1 MAASSEETAERVAEI
16 VLRMPQPEYC
26 ERFLKI
32 RTKTEGI
39 APFRYNIGQL
49 YLHRRA
55 ELQLRRLGYVRL
67 YLLKA
72 RQWGGCLAPDTPVL
86 TADLHWLPIGELRVG
101 NELVA
106 CDEEPH
112 RGSRKMRTSTVLRV
126 WRTEK
131 PSFRIVLDD
140 GTSVVCSADHRWL
153 SKKSQD
159 DAEWRSIAGRARL
172 KVGTWIRSVTDTWG
186 DQTLDD
192 AWLGGMIDGE
202 GCLNARRK
210 TGGSSLT
217 IAQREGVVLDRMDSI
232 CENRGYEYAVLLNN
246 RSRVEAGRDPVYV
259 VNVSSARSLFKVLGL
274 SRPERFIDERWWEGA
289 RLPNNGWRKIV
300 AIEPGPTTKLIDIET
315 STGTYIANGLVSH
328 NSTYIQSR
336 QFTKIIRGGRGVRA
350 FILTHQA
357 AATSN
362 IFSMTHRFM
371 EHLPSWMQPDALI
384 SQKRITFPALDSS
397 YAVATAGAKDIGHS
411 DTVQLLHGSECAL
424 WPNADEHLK
433 GVLQTVPPQ
442 GRGTEVFLESTGKG
456 IGNAFQVGY
465 ANARAGLSEYE
476 TVFVPWIWFPKRMD
490 GGYEYS
496 APVINL
502 ELSAADAEYME
513 FWGLDEEQMQF
524 RQNKIVELGGG
535 EGGTIAFATQYP
547 TTPEEAFSSNI
558 AGGYIASKYV
568 LMARRRDPKLI
579 ATLGPKILGIDP
591 SDGGHDRFVSIL
603 RQGRIATRVG
613 RWTGLTT
620 TQSFPRVVAI
630 IDQWK
635 PDIIC
640 VDIGGSGWLYDQLV
654 EICRARRIILVAV
667 LGGEQAEEPHIDR
680 NIRTQNWRRM
690 REWFEAPAGP
700 CIIDLVPS
708 FIGADAVIGE
718 EQGLEEIQGDITN
731 PLMDWDNQGR
741 PVVETKKK
749 VLTHAPSP
757 DNGDALAN
765 TFVLRV
771 GADWK
776 PPPDYEYERTRRP
789 INWRAV

>member
-1 MAASSEETAERVAEI
+1 MSATSDDAAARVAEI
-16 VLRMPQPEYC
+16 VLGMPQPEFC

-32 RTKTEGI
+32 RTKTEGL
-39 APFRYNIGQL
+39 APFRYNVGQL

-72 RQWGGCLAPDTPVL
+72 RQWGG
-86 TADLHWLPIGELRVG
+86 
-101 NELVA
+101 
-106 CDEEPH
+106 
-112 RGSRKMRTSTVLRV
+112 
-126 WRTEK
+126 
-131 PSFRIVLDD
+131 
-140 GTSVVCSADHRWL
+140 
-153 SKKSQD
+153 
-159 DAEWRSIAGRARL
+159 
-172 KVGTWIRSVTDTWG
+172 
-186 DQTLDD
+186 
-192 AWLGGMIDGE
+192 
-202 GCLNARRK
+202 
-210 TGGSSLT
+210 
-217 IAQREGVVLDRMDSI
+217 
-232 CENRGYEYAVLLNN
+232 
-246 RSRVEAGRDPVYV
+246 
-259 VNVSSARSLFKVLGL
+259 
-274 SRPERFIDERWWEGA
+274 
-289 RLPNNGWRKIV
+289 
-300 AIEPGPTTKLIDIET
+300 
-315 STGTYIANGLVSH
+315 
-328 NSTYIQSR
+328 STYIQAR
-336 QFTKIIRGGRGVRA
+336 QFSRIIRDGRGLRA

-357 AATSN
+357 QATSN
-362 IFSMTHRFM
+362 IFSMTHRFL
-371 EHLPSWMQPDALI
+371 EHIPAWMAPEVEE
-384 SQKRITFPALDSS
+384 SQKRISFPKLDSS

-442 GRGTEVFLESTGKG
+442 GKGTEIFLESTGKG
-456 IGNAFQVGY
+456 IGNAFQIGF

-476 TVFVPWIWFPKRMD
+476 TVFVPWIWFPRRLD
-490 GGYEYS
+490 GSYEYA
-496 APVINL
+496 APVTNL
-502 ELSAADAEYME
+502 ELSAADAEYMD

-535 EGGTIAFATQYP
+535 EAGAVAFATQYP
-547 TTPEEAFSSNI
+547 TTPEEAFATNI
-558 AGGYIASKYV
+558 AGGYIGAKFV
-568 LMARRRDPKLI
+568 LMARRRDPTMVP
-579 ATLGPKILGIDP
+579 TLGPKILGIDP
-591 SDGGHDRFVSIL
+591 SDGGHDRFVCFG
-603 RQGRIATRVG
+603 RQGRRATRLG

-620 TQSFPRVVAI
+620 TQSFPRVMSI
-630 IDQWK
+630 IDSWR

-654 EICRARRIILVAV
+654 EVCRARRIVLIAV

-680 NIRTQNWRRM
+680 NVRSQNWRRM

-700 CIIDLVPS
+700 VIIDAVPHDVGGDRAIS
-708 FIGADAVIGE
+708 E

-771 GADWK
+771 GSDWK
-776 PPPDYEYERTRRP
+776 PPSDIDYERTRRP